1 MDSTNEYYRML
12 NALSKIY
19 ISIYTFDLKKDI
31 EYPFKSNEYIDM
43 WSKNV
48 EGAQNKTYNTMKNL
62 TEEKHVD
69 MMLEFVNLSTLDE
82 RMKGK
87 SDIAI
92 VFKGKINGW
101 CRARFIAIDYDE
113 DGSLHNV
120 VYTVECIDEEKRK
133 ENYLMYLSQTDLM
146 TSLYN
151 RGYGEQ
157 SIKELLDKEK
167 KGLFCLFDVD
177 KFKSVNDKYG
187 HDIGDKV
194 LIAIAVAMKKAQR
207 EDDISMRL
215 GGDEFAMYFRNIDTD
230 EDAKLVIERLFS
242 EIEKIHVDP
251 MEEQI
256 HISLGASFYKKDMN
270 FDMLYKIADIGV
282 YESKKSLGN
291 RMTIVEND
299 IIL

>member
-48 EGAQNKTYNTMKNL
+48 EGAQNKTYNTVKNL

-69 MMLEFVNLSTLDE
+69 MMLEFVNMSTLDE
-82 RMKGK
+82 RM
-87 SDIAI
+87 
-92 VFKGKINGW
+92 KGKINGW

-157 SIKELLDKEK
+157 SIKELLVKEK

>member
-101 CRARFIAIDYDE
+101 CRARFIA
-113 DGSLHNV
+113 
-120 VYTVECIDEEKRK
+120 KK
-133 ENYLMYLSQTDLM
+133 
-146 TSLYN
+146 
-151 RGYGEQ
+151 
-157 SIKELLDKEK
+157 LLCYI
-167 KGLFCLFDVD
+167 L
-177 KFKSVNDKYG
+177 
-187 HDIGDKV
+187 KV
-194 LIAIAVAMKKAQR
+194 LVVLARLPVTAPLKAMLRKQLVA
-207 EDDISMRL
+207 
-215 GGDEFAMYFRNIDTD
+215 
-230 EDAKLVIERLFS
+230 
-242 EIEKIHVDP
+242 
-251 MEEQI
+251 
-256 HISLGASFYKKDMN
+256 
-270 FDMLYKIADIGV
+270 
-282 YESKKSLGN
+282 
-291 RMTIVEND
+291 
-299 IIL
+299 